1 MTLRYVLL
9 RYAIGTPGEL
19 EITEAEYQ
27 ALAQAMLILTELS
40 DVEEKYSAFIDNYFE
55 LERSSLEESL
65 RAMIYDDSDIA
76 SFLEPR
82 NTMNRRIINLLTT
95 VKLYLDALP
104 QHANMLFP
112 AGKELEGLTAAPSR
126 AYDRS
131 ISYRVMEALR
141 NYSQHEAF
149 PVHKWQVNFWKDT
162 KADPMLFRTGITP
175 SLNLDTLRAAKSFKK
190 TVLAEIEASAGPT
203 ELKPIIREYVEELC
217 KVQTEFRVATKSM
230 YDKSMGLILEA
241 RDGFVAKFPGSHV
254 SVAAL
259 PVDQQ
264 GLKAG
269 NPISLSAIVVEY
281 LPHLMGRV
289 GSMVNYAR
297 RRVDY

>member
-9 RYAIGTPGEL
+9 RHAIGEPGEL

-27 ALAQAMLILTELS
+27 ALAQAMLILIELS
-40 DVEEKYSAFIDNYFE
+40 DVEEKFNAFIDNYFE

-82 NTMNRRIINLLTT
+82 NTMNRRIINFLTA
-95 VKLYLDALP
+95 VKLYLDTLP
-104 QHANMLFP
+104 QHANKLFP
-112 AGKELEGLTAAPSR
+112 PGKELEDLKAAPSK

-131 ISYRVMEALR
+131 ISYRIVEALR

-149 PVHKWQVNFWKDT
+149 PVHKWEVNSWKDT
-162 KADPMLFRTGITP
+162 KVEPILFRTGITP
-175 SLNLDTLRAAKSFKK
+175 SLNLVTLRASKSFKK
-190 TVLAEIEASAGPT
+190 TVLAEIETHGGPT

-217 KVQTEFRVATKSM
+217 KVQAEFRVATKSM
-230 YDKSMGLILEA
+230 YDRSMGLILEA
-241 RDGFVAKFPGSHV
+241 RDRFVAKFPGSHV

-264 GLKAG
+264 GFKAG

-281 LPHLMGRV
+281 LPYLMGRV
-289 GSMVNYAR
+289 GSMVNHAW